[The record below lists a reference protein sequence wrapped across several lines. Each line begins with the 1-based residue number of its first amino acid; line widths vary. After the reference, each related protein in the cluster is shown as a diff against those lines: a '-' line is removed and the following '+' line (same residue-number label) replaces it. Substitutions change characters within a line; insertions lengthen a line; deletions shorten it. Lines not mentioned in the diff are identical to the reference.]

1 MSADAAAPAEPQKP
15 PSLLDIALTFA
26 AISSTA
32 FGGGQKASIRHQV
45 TTKGWMDSEEFM
57 DGLELAQVLPGPNIL
72 NLAIYCGQ
80 RTRKLPGAFAAF
92 LGASL
97 PPFLI
102 VLIAGALY
110 FKYATN
116 PYVHGALRGCAV
128 GAMGLTI
135 GNALELSWD
144 ERGDWIKIALLVLT
158 AVVVGWLKM
167 PLLLVLVIFGGVGI
181 VHEYIKSKAIQ
192 KKDAA

>member
-1 MSADAAAPAEPQKP
+1 MSADAAVAQQEVKP
-15 PSLLDIALTFA
+15 PTLLEIALTFA

-45 TTKGWMDSEEFM
+45 TTKGWMDSDEFM
-57 DGLELAQVLPGPNIL
+57 EGLELAQVLPGPNIL

-80 RTRKLPGAFAAF
+80 RTRQLPGAAAAF
-92 LGASL
+92 IGASV

-102 VLIAGALY
+102 VLLAGALY
-110 FKYATN
+110 FKYASN

-128 GAMGLTI
+128 GALGLTI

-144 ERGDWIKIALLVLT
+144 ERDDWIKIVLLVLT
-158 AVVVGWLKM
+158 ALVVGWLKM

-181 VHEYIKSKAIQ
+181 VHEYLKAQ
-192 KKDAA
+192 KKKRVE

>member
-1 MSADAAAPAEPQKP
+1 MSVDAAAPAVTASK
-15 PSLLDIALTFA
+15 PSLLSVALTFA

-45 TTKGWMDSEEFM
+45 VSKGWMDNDVFM

-80 RTRKLPGAFAAF
+80 RVRGVAGAIAAF
-92 LGASL
+92 LGASV
-97 PPFLI
+97 PPFII
-102 VLIAGALY
+102 VLVAGALY
-110 FKYATN
+110 FKYSSN

-128 GAMGLTI
+128 GALGLTL

-144 ERGDWIKIALLVLT
+144 ERGDWLRIVLLILT
-158 AVVVGWLKM
+158 ALAVSILKM
-167 PLLLVLVIFGGVGI
+167 PLLVTLVLFGGIGMAR
-181 VHEYIKSKAIQ
+181 EYSKSRKA
-192 KKDAA
+192 KAHP

>member
-1 MSADAAAPAEPQKP
+1 MSADAAAQAEPQKP
-15 PSLLDIALTFA
+15 PSLLNIALTFA

-45 TTKGWMDSEEFM
+45 TTQGWMDSDEFM

-80 RTRKLPGAFAAF
+80 RTRKLPGAVAAF
-92 LGASL
+92 LGASV

-116 PYVHGALRGCAV
+116 SYVHGALRGCAV
-128 GAMGLTI
+128 GALGLTI

-144 ERGDWIKIALLVLT
+144 EREDWIKIALLVLT
-158 AVVVGWLKM
+158 AIVVGWLKM

-181 VHEYIKSKAIQ
+181 VHEYIKSKAIA

>member
-1 MSADAAAPAEPQKP
+1 MSADAATPAVPTSK
-15 PSLLDIALTFA
+15 PSLVSVALAFA

-45 TTKGWMDSEEFM
+45 VSKGWMDNDIFM

-80 RTRKLPGAFAAF
+80 RVRGVAGAIAAF
-92 LGASL
+92 LGASV
-97 PPFLI
+97 PPFVI

-110 FKYATN
+110 FKYASN

-128 GAMGLTI
+128 GALGLTL

-144 ERGDWIKIALLVLT
+144 ERGDWVRIVLLILT
-158 AVVVGWLKM
+158 ALAVSIFKM
-167 PLLLVLVIFGGVGI
+167 PLLLVLVLFGGIGI
-181 VHEYIKSKAIQ
+181 ANEYRRSH
-192 KKDAA
+192 KKVES